1 MKDATWGN
9 EDLLC
14 HNQDSMKPNKYINN
28 FFKKVYTCWVV
39 FSGSSDGRVHLQCR
53 GPKFHPWVKKMP
65 WRRGWLP
72 TLVFLPGRFHGQ
84 RSLAGYSPWGCKESD
99 TTELL
104 THTHTHTHTRACTH
118 KCWVDMTWDVL
129 WYFPFAPQIFPL
141 LCYMFQGFN
150 LVWSALMDFLFLK
163 FPIMFGQW
171 NALAGDQSQGEEVGK
186 SFYFTNS
193 FLWGYHLKLKV
204 IGPARQS
211 SLLCLLCTQVLLAI
225 FLVSSIPWGI
235 VQSFLLSLPSAPTF
249 VSGPFIILSTR
260 Y

>member
-1 MKDATWGN
+1 MLQLESLCPAMKDATWGN

-104 THTHTHTHTRACTH
+104 THTHTHTHTCARAHTQMLSGH
-118 KCWVDMTWDVL
+118 DMRCPV
-129 WYFPFAPQIFPL
+129 IFSICSSDLPTAL
-141 LCYMFQGFN
+141 LY
-150 LVWSALMDFLFLK
+150 V
-163 FPIMFGQW
+163 PR
-171 NALAGDQSQGEEVGK
+171 V
-186 SFYFTNS
+186 
-193 FLWGYHLKLKV
+193 
-204 IGPARQS
+204 
-211 SLLCLLCTQVLLAI
+211 
-225 FLVSSIPWGI
+225 
-235 VQSFLLSLPSAPTF
+235 
-249 VSGPFIILSTR
+249 
-260 Y
+260 